1 MINMKFSEIIK
12 ANHELVNRIKGTE
25 YKIGI
30 LSNIMVHQS
39 KDICEYSLRQ
49 KSINANVELGDYDN
63 IVQDSM
69 KFQDVNA
76 ILVFWEIYNFIDG
89 LQYKIEILSDEE
101 FEDIIEKIKIEIN
114 IVFTNLEQTS
124 LLLINKFSSLIFN
137 QYNLVENRM
146 DRLVKILNE
155 YLESKMKTNMKL
167 IDIDKVI
174 SKISI
179 KNSIDLRYYYSS
191 KTLYSIDFYKEYF
204 EYIKPIFLSVNGKT
218 KKALIFDCDNTL
230 WKGILGED
238 GFDNIRM
245 FKEVQ
250 YLALELSKGGVV
262 IGLCSKNNPEDVD
275 AVLEKHQDMIL
286 RDKDI
291 VIKKVNWNDKVSNLK
306 AIAKELNIGLDSLV
320 FVDDSNFEV
329 NLINVELPMVKVL
342 QVPAKEYEYNLMIRN
357 AMNYFY
363 NPTQTAEDLEKV
375 KMYKEQVQRVSAEQQ
390 IGNIED
396 YLKSLDLVITTY
408 IDDIEQIGR
417 ISQMTQKTNQFN
429 LTTKRYTEK
438 DIECFIHD
446 KNKTVIAIGV
456 NDKYGDNG
464 IVGLAIINYN
474 ENMATLDTLL
484 MSCRVLGRN
493 IEYKFMD
500 IIVDFVKN
508 MTIINSEYVLTYKN
522 KQVENLYD
530 RYGFDI
536 LQKDE
541 SCTKYQLDIL
551 KYRSTNINYIKV
563 ENAK

>member
-493 IEYKFMD
+493 IEYKFID